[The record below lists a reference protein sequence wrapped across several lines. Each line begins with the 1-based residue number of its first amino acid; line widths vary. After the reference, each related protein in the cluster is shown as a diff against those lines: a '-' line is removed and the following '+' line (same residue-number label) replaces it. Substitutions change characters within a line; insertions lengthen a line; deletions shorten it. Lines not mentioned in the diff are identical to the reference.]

1 MSGRKFSIMSCNKFE
16 DDSWDRLSSSDVRMV
31 LMAVFHSRLNN
42 QIGIF
47 YYPEGVWLKQARV
60 SSEVLIIAIDE
71 LEAAGLLEYDRQ
83 SNFVR
88 TIGWFE
94 NKPPNNP
101 KEASGIISIFREQMD
116 LPPMVVKQIAEF
128 CVVLAIKLKRWS
140 ENDSKDF
147 QALVV
152 RLKDFMIEIDE
163 DTGYEL
169 SICIEEQLFNLAKSY
184 QNAMKSLGVKY
195 ALPYPDSV
203 LSANLQIERSKPLET
218 VSVQREERK
227 EKGNNIKENSD
238 TSASRS
244 QSGAP
249 MISRSNGTMEAPSII
264 TKGSRLAKLAKG
276 DVERHSRNSSQ

>member
-47 YYPEGVWLKQARV
+47 YYPEGIWFKQARV
-60 SSEVLIIAIDE
+60 SSEVLISAIDE

-88 TIGWFE
+88 AIGWFE

-101 KEASGIISIFREQMD
+101 KEASGIISVFREQMD
-116 LPPMVVKQIAEF
+116 LPPMMVNQIAEF

-140 ENDSKDF
+140 ENNSKDF

-169 SICIEEQLFNLAKSY
+169 SICIEEQLFQLSKSY

-203 LSANLQIERSKPLET
+203 LSANLQIKRDKPLET
-218 VSVQREERK
+218 VSIQREERK
-227 EKGNNIKENSD
+227 EKENNIKENSD
-238 TSASRS
+238 ISASRS
-244 QSGAP
+244 QLGAP
-249 MISRSNGTMEAPSII
+249 MISGQHGKMKPPSST
-264 TKGSRLAKLAKG
+264 TKNSRLAKLAKDDIEG
-276 DVERHSRNSSQ
+276 HS

>member
-1 MSGRKFSIMSCNKFE
+1 MSGRKFSIMSCNTFE
-16 DDSWDRLSSSDVRMV
+16 DENWDKLPSSDVRMV
-31 LMAVFHSRLNN
+31 LIAVFHSRLNN

-60 SSEVLIIAIDE
+60 SSEVLISAIGE

-88 TIGWFE
+88 ATGWFE

-116 LPPMVVKQIAEF
+116 LPPMVVNQIAEF

-140 ENDSKDF
+140 ENNSKDF

-169 SICIEEQLFNLAKSY
+169 SICIEEQLFKLSKSY

-203 LSANLQIERSKPLET
+203 LSANLQTDRSKPLET
-218 VSVQREERK
+218 VSIQREERK
-227 EKGNNIKENSD
+227 EKENNIKENSD
-238 TSASRS
+238 ISASRS
-244 QSGAP
+244 QLGVP
-249 MISRSNGTMEAPSII
+249 MISKSYGTMKAPSSI

-276 DVERHSRNSSQ
+276 DADRHSR

>member
-1 MSGRKFSIMSCNKFE
+1 
-16 DDSWDRLSSSDVRMV
+16 MV

-47 YYPEGVWLKQARV
+47 YYPEGIWLKQARV
-60 SSEVLIIAIDE
+60 SSEVLINAVDE

-88 TIGWFE
+88 AVGWFE

-101 KEASGIISIFREQMD
+101 KEASGIISVFREQMD
-116 LPPMVVKQIAEF
+116 FPPMVVSQIAEF

-140 ENDSKDF
+140 ESNSKDF
-147 QALVV
+147 QALVE

-169 SICIEEQLFNLAKSY
+169 SIRIEEQLFQLSKSY
-184 QNAMKSLGVKY
+184 QNAMKSLGIKY

-203 LSANLQIERSKPLET
+203 LSADLQIERGKPLET
-218 VSVQREERK
+218 VSIQREERK
-227 EKGNNIKENSD
+227 EKENNIKENSD
-238 TSASRS
+238 ISASRS
-244 QSGAP
+244 QLGAP
-249 MISRSNGTMEAPSII
+249 MISMRNRTLAAPSSS
-264 TKGSRLAKLAKG
+264 TVGSRLAKLAKD
-276 DVERHSRNSSQ
+276 DVERYSR

>member
-1 MSGRKFSIMSCNKFE
+1 MSGRKFSIMSCSKFE
-16 DDSWDRLSSSDVRMV
+16 DESWDRLSSSDVRMV

-47 YYPEGVWLKQARV
+47 YYPEGIWLKQARV
-60 SSEVLIIAIDE
+60 SSEVLISAIDE
-71 LEAAGLLEYDRQ
+71 LEAADLLEYDRQ
-83 SNFVR
+83 TNFVR
-88 TIGWFE
+88 AIGWFE

-101 KEASGIISIFREQMD
+101 KEASGIISVFREQMD
-116 LPPMVVKQIAEF
+116 LPPMVVNQIAEF

-140 ENDSKDF
+140 ENNSKDF

-163 DTGYEL
+163 DTGFEL
-169 SICIEEQLFNLAKSY
+169 SVCIEEQLYQLSKSY

-203 LSANLQIERSKPLET
+203 LSGNLQIEHDKPLGT
-218 VSVQREERK
+218 LSIQREEKK
-227 EKGNNIKENSD
+227 EKEHNIKENPD
-238 TSASRS
+238 FSANRS
-244 QSGAP
+244 KLEVP
-249 MISRSNGTMEAPSII
+249 VISRNNETMKAPSSI

-276 DVERHSRNSSQ
+276 DVERHSR

>member
-1 MSGRKFSIMSCNKFE
+1 
-16 DDSWDRLSSSDVRMV
+16 MV

-60 SSEVLIIAIDE
+60 NSEVLISAIDE

-101 KEASGIISIFREQMD
+101 KEASGIITIFREKMD
-116 LPPMVVKQIAEF
+116 LPPMLVSQIAEF

-140 ENDSKDF
+140 ERNSKDF

-169 SICIEEQLFNLAKSY
+169 SICIEEQLFRLSKSY
-184 QNAMKSLGVKY
+184 QNAMKSLGIKY

-203 LSANLQIERSKPLET
+203 LSANLQIEREKPLET
-218 VSVQREERK
+218 VSIQREERK
-227 EKGNNIKENSD
+227 EKENNIKENAGISV
-238 TSASRS
+238 SRS

-249 MISRSNGTMEAPSII
+249 MISKKNETMTAPSSI
-264 TKGSRLAKLAKG
+264 TKGSRLAQLAKD
-276 DVERHSRNSSQ
+276 DVERHSRKPP